1 MSFDIDTVLGDML
14 VAVENSI
21 DSDWDNVKGYAKQV
35 LENEKETLAEL
46 AAQRI
51 SGDLTEEELKSE
63 IRSTTEAELD
73 GYELVE
79 QWQDKKEYWI
89 YYRLSKVK
97 YQVAREEKVN
107 RAIEKLKSRL
117 DLKHIVSWSAN
128 AHIDSSV
135 S

>member
-1 MSFDIDTVLGDML
+1 MSFDIDAVLGDML

-63 IRSTTEAELD
+63 LDDEKDTVEAELKA
-73 GYELVE
+73 V
-79 QWQDKKEYWI
+79 QVMN
-89 YYRLSKVK
+89 KVMAQK
-97 YQVAREEKVN
+97 A
-107 RAIEKLKSRL
+107 
-117 DLKHIVSWSAN
+117 AN
-128 AHIDSSV
+128 AAIDV
-135 S
+135 LFNAIKAAI